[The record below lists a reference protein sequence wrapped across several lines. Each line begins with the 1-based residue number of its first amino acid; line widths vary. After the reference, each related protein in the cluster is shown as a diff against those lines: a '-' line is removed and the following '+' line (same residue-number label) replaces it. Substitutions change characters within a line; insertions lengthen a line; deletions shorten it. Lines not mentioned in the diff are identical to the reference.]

1 MRKIEIREGQ
11 TYWTAGAWLRGPM
24 RWEKT
29 HWTDGLGKWTEA
41 GLPYTGDRRLE
52 LLASVTEIRSDMQPF
67 TCHCAECGH
76 EFAPFFLPIP
86 ITRMPKDYAC
96 PRGCT
101 GKVYVGRAPENR
113 GG

>member
-1 MRKIEIREGQ
+1 MTMTSRHIRE
-11 TYWTAGAWLRGPM
+11 TLENATVRV
-24 RWEKT
+24 EK
-29 HWTDGLGKWTEA
+29 
-41 GLPYTGDRRLE
+41 
-52 LLASVTEIRSDMQPF
+52 PF

-86 ITRMPKDYAC
+86 ITRMPKDCAC